1 METNMI
7 RFERPEALYLL
18 LLIPLLILIFAL
30 SVHFRKR
37 TMKRFAAL
45 PMFQMLTPLYSITRH
60 WIKFILVLSAY
71 AMIIIAIA
79 NPQTGARME
88 EVKREGIDLFI
99 AIDVSNSMLAEDIQ
113 PGRLERS
120 KQAMSRLVDK
130 LSGDRIGIIVFAGK
144 AYIQLP
150 LTTDYAAARLFISTI
165 NTNMVPVQGTA
176 IGEAIQMAV
185 NSFDVP
191 DRNKAIIVIS
201 DGEDH
206 EEGALKA
213 AKEASDKGI
222 RIYTIGMGLAEGAPI
237 PVYNSYGKQVGF
249 RKDRNNNTVI
259 TRLNEPLLQQIAATG
274 NGTYVRAS
282 NSRSG
287 LETIM
292 NEINTIAKSEIDAK
306 VFTDYDNQF
315 QLFVG
320 IALAILLLELLLAW
334 RKSHWETKINLF
346 ERKPVENE

>member
-1 METNMI
+1 MI

-45 PMFQMLTPLYSITRH
+45 PMFQILTPLYSITRH

-191 DRNKAIIVIS
+191 DRNKAVIVIS

-206 EEGALKA
+206 EEGALNT

-346 ERKPVENE
+346 ERKSVENE